1 METGGYPSFNELGS
15 RGEDRYYI
23 DVHTIDV
30 HTKKRVVEP
39 WDGNTSGGQKFF
51 LDNIKIFNIAA

>member
-15 RGEDRYYI
+15 RGEDRYY
-23 DVHTIDV
+23 IDV

-51 LDNIKIFNIAA
+51 LDNIKIFKIAA

>member
-1 METGGYPSFNELGS
+1 MLIRGDWRLPSFNELGS
-15 RGEDRYYI
+15 RGEDRYY
-23 DVHTIDV
+23 IDV

-51 LDNIKIFNIAA
+51 LDNIKIFKIAA